1 MAGRAWRLEG
11 WDTFA
16 RESYSIPGEYPSE
29 TLAVAAAH
37 RQLEELERT
46 QPSESSGG
54 QTGIQDKIYVVGP
67 AGQRY
72 RVESPRS
79 HERGDADCT

>member
-1 MAGRAWRLEG
+1 MADQKWRLEG

-16 RESYSIPGEYPSE
+16 RESYPIPGEYAAE
-29 TLAVAAAH
+29 ALAAAH

-54 QTGIQDKIYVVGP
+54 QAGIQDQVYVVGP

-72 RVESPRS
+72 RVESPPSGRAK
-79 HERGDADCT
+79 GTV